1 MSSIVNILIEQ
12 NESGYFAY
20 SPELE
25 GYRTEG
31 DSLDVVVDNIKEA
44 IRNHLKSKEN
54 ATVTQ
59 VNKPIWEIA
68 QELTQ
73 DITEDELNQLPTD
86 GAEQHDHYIYGTPEI
101 ET

>member
-12 NESGYFAY
+12 NESGYSAY

-25 GYRTEG
+25 GYRAEG

-44 IRNHLKSKEN
+44 IRNYLESKKN
-54 ATVTQ
+54 TTATQ
-59 VNKPIWEIA
+59 VDKPIWEIA

-73 DITEDELNQLPTD
+73 DITEDELNQLPAD

>member
-1 MSSIVNILIEQ
+1 MNSIVNILIEH
-12 NESGYFAY
+12 NESGYSAY

-25 GYRTEG
+25 GYRAEG

-44 IRNHLKSKEN
+44 IRLYLKSKEN
-54 ATVTQ
+54 ETTTK

-68 QELTQ
+68 QKLTQ

-86 GAEQHDHYIYGTPEI
+86 GAEQHDHYIYGTPKI

>member
-44 IRNHLKSKEN
+44 IRNYLKSKEN

-73 DITEDELNQLPTD
+73 NITEDELNQLPTN